1 MCDKAVLGL
10 QRRSKNLVKMTAEE
24 ATVASTEKALEAAEE
39 KKSLKS
45 NPEDPSSAGV
55 GFDFIHFYCS
65 FSYQLSFFKDFK
77 VRKEF

>member
-1 MCDKAVLGL
+1 
-10 QRRSKNLVKMTAEE
+10 MTAEE

-65 FSYQLSFFKDFK
+65 FSLQFK
-77 VRKEF
+77 VLS

>member
-1 MCDKAVLGL
+1 
-10 QRRSKNLVKMTAEE
+10 MTAEE

-55 GFDFIHFYCS
+55 GFDFIHFYFS
-65 FSYQLSFFKDFK
+65 FSYHLKYSFNLKKNLPLFLAL
-77 VRKEF
+77 RL

>member
-1 MCDKAVLGL
+1 
-10 QRRSKNLVKMTAEE
+10 MTAEE

-55 GFDFIHFYCS
+55 GFWFPTFLLQFQLLLKKFWFEKKTYP
-65 FSYQLSFFKDFK
+65 FSSRWEFETELTLDFK
-77 VRKEF
+77 IL

>member
-1 MCDKAVLGL
+1 
-10 QRRSKNLVKMTAEE
+10 MTAEE

-55 GFDFIHFYCS
+55 GFDFIHFNV
-65 FSYQLSFFKDFK
+65 LL
-77 VRKEF
+77 

>member
-1 MCDKAVLGL
+1 
-10 QRRSKNLVKMTAEE
+10 MTAEE

-55 GFDFIHFYCS
+55 GFDLIHFYILQ
-65 FSYQLSFFKDFK
+65 FQFTI
-77 VRKEF
+77 

>member
-1 MCDKAVLGL
+1 
-10 QRRSKNLVKMTAEE
+10 MTAEE

-55 GFDFIHFYCS
+55 GFDFIHYYCS

-77 VRKEF
+77 VRSFDLKKNLPLFLALRL

>member
-1 MCDKAVLGL
+1 MTRQWLA
-10 QRRSKNLVKMTAEE
+10 SKEEENIVKMTAEE

-55 GFDFIHFYCS
+55 GFDLIHFYILQ
-65 FSYQLSFFKDFK
+65 FQFTI
-77 VRKEF
+77 